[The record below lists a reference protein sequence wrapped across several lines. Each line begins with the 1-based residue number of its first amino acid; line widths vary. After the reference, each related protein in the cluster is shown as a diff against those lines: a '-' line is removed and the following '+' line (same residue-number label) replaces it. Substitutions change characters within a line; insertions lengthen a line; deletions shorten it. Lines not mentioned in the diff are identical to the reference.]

1 MRTVTPSGTTAI
13 GLGGKPRRLAAAG
26 GAVWAALDDG
36 GLVRVDPVSGRVTA
50 VAELPSSLFDV
61 EVASSLVWVSAP
73 YDHKVFGVDPAT
85 GRIVQTVR
93 TSAPG
98 PRGMALSGD
107 SLWVAAGAD
116 LLELD
121 AANGEVRR
129 TISLPGVTSAYDLA
143 VTDDAVWVTDERGT
157 AVSRV
162 PLSGGAV
169 RQVQVGA
176 GSTGVAVD
184 GGAVWVALV
193 ATNRMVRLDEGSG
206 AILSRPS
213 LPSPGLAVA
222 TVGTSVWVGVPDA
235 DLVVSFDARSGRQ
248 TRRWSVGDFPPYV
261 VGVGDSVFV
270 SSYNSGQVVR
280 VPLDQR

>member
-1 MRTVTPSGTTAI
+1 MDRRCSAAI
-13 GLGGKPRRLAAAG
+13 LVALALAATMVG
-26 GAVWAALDDG
+26 CSDG
-36 GLVRVDPVSGRVTA
+36 GTASPAANAKDRATARATSSAASTTPVSVDHA
-50 VAELPSSLFDV
+50 VI
-61 EVASSLVWVSAP
+61 EVGFAPHRLSVADGSVWV
-73 YDHKVFGVDPAT
+73 AT
-85 GRIVQTVR
+85 
-93 TSAPG
+93 
-98 PRGMALSGD
+98 
-107 SLWVAAGAD
+107 GAD
-116 LLELD
+116 LVELD
-121 AANGEVRR
+121 AASGEVRR

-176 GSTGVAVD
+176 GSTGVAAD
-184 GGAVWVALV
+184 GGAVWVALGT
-193 ATNRMVRLDEGSG
+193 TNRMVRLDEDSG

-222 TVGTSVWVGVPDA
+222 RVGSSVWVGVPDA

-248 TRRWSVGDFPPYV
+248 TRRWLVGDFPPYV
-261 VGVGDSVFV
+261 VGVGVSVFV
-270 SSYNSGQVVR
+270 SSHNSGQVVR